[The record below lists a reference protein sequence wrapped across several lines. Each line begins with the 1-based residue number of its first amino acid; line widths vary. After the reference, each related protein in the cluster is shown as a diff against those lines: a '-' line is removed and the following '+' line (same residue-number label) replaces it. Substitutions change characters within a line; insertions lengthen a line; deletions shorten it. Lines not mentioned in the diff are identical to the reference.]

1 VTFLKRRIDL
11 SFALGLGG
19 AFGESGTNTVT
30 VSGLRVHAHIEQVNG
45 PGMGQAEVRVYGL
58 TPSLLNQLSSL
69 NQATQVTRKNVLT
82 VSAGDDVNGMAV
94 VFQGQISVGQIMLNA
109 APDTHLLV
117 LANSGGLEAV
127 QRVAPTSYPGSADAA
142 VIMQNLA
149 YLADL
154 DFENNGVSVQLATPY
169 FTGSPW
175 EQMKRCAEHGNFNY
189 TIAPNGN
196 RKVLAIFPKDGA
208 RGGAIPLVSPATG
221 MVGYPSY
228 STSVYGLELTTL
240 FNPLLRIGGQV
251 KVQSSLEVANGTWRI
266 FNLQHE
272 LESEDP
278 GGQWFTRFSG
288 AI

>member
-1 VTFLKRRIDL
+1 MTFLKRRIDL

-19 AFGESGTNTVT
+19 VFGESGTNTVT

-82 VSAGDDVNGMAV
+82 VSAGDETNGMAV
-94 VFQGQISVGQIMLNA
+94 VFQGQISVGQIMLNS

-149 YLADL
+149 
-154 DFENNGVSVQLATPY
+154 
-169 FTGSPW
+169 
-175 EQMKRCAEHGNFNY
+175 
-189 TIAPNGN
+189 
-196 RKVLAIFPKDGA
+196 
-208 RGGAIPLVSPATG
+208 
-221 MVGYPSY
+221 
-228 STSVYGLELTTL
+228 
-240 FNPLLRIGGQV
+240 
-251 KVQSSLEVANGTWRI
+251 
-266 FNLQHE
+266 
-272 LESEDP
+272 
-278 GGQWFTRFSG
+278 
-288 AI
+288 